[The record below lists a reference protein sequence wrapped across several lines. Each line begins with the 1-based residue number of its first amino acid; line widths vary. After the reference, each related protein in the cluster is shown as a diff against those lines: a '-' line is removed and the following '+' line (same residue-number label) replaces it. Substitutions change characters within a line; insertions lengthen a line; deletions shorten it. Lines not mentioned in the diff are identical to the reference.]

1 MDVCLQTRR
10 VVWRN
15 DWRSFT
21 YPQRRDATR
30 RATTQ
35 RVGATAGAQT
45 RAKCLRAPSSPTSE
59 EWWVLWSLPGSD
71 RGRHGLMSPKKP
83 QMTVS
88 FFHRL
93 KPKETPTSGPKPNPV
108 SSRVAPSS
116 LPKRFVIFFVCL
128 FVFSHPTDVEPAGR

>member
-10 VVWRN
+10 AVWRN

-45 RAKCLRAPSSPTSE
+45 RAKPLRAPSSPTSE

-71 RGRHGLMSPKKP
+71 RGRHGLMSPTNP
-83 QMTVS
+83 NDLTVCLIL
-88 FFHRL
+88 HRL

-108 SSRVAPSS
+108 SSQVAPSS
-116 LPKRFVIFFVCL
+116 LPKRFVIVFFCL
-128 FVFSHPTDVEPAGR
+128 FQSSDQ